1 MELSK
6 ISFQLDLDMQ
16 ESNNEG
22 KRLKFVLEKLKMEV
36 ELEKKQRPKEGEGD
50 SLVRADGAQDWRR
63 SRWSRPERIV
73 VPNVGSSFS

>member
-1 MELSK
+1 
-6 ISFQLDLDMQ
+6 MQ
-16 ESNNEG
+16 ESKNEI
-22 KRLKFVLEKLKMEV
+22 KRLEFDLEKLKMEV
-36 ELEKKQRPKEGEGD
+36 EKEEQRPKEGEGD